1 MISRLS
7 SKEKLI
13 VQWYKK
19 LVKTIMTQFSFIQIL
34 SIKKMTLLG
43 FTLVALPLV
52 LALLYTANQVNQLSI
67 QSSKAI
73 FNVAKLIN
81 TNGELSDSLE
91 KMERYASQYLVLN
104 DHELIENYTN
114 EQEKTLN
121 ISNKLSFYQDRILL
135 QLSQRFSQAV
145 NKINPSISSTLTDE
159 DYPELLSLKDLQKQF
174 QQVIRINEKINI
186 QSNHLINIQAE
197 KIRYS
202 SEKISNTLLKSLFII
217 PVSLFIAATFIILI
231 TTPLKQLILKIQQLQ
246 QGNFYRPNT
255 EQETTINS
263 FIETKEINDALNN
276 MSNRLHALELQKS
289 SFIRHISH
297 ELKTPL
303 AAIREGT
310 ELIYDH
316 SVGPLN
322 DEQQEITKIIRS
334 STTRLQILIEDL
346 LDFNIVLDSTSLQD
360 REKVNFS
367 SLLDQVISERT
378 PDIKRKHLKVSVDVE
393 QISIESNTKQLRVI
407 IDNLLSNA
415 IKYSPENGVITIKAN
430 LYSQQLSFAII
441 DQGPGIGA
449 EQQNKIYE
457 PFYQGTPAKNYHIK
471 GSGLGLTIVKELL
484 ARLNGNISMQSQTQS
499 PSGTSMNVILNRVTN
514 GEPQ

>member
-1 MISRLS
+1 
-7 SKEKLI
+7 
-13 VQWYKK
+13 
-19 LVKTIMTQFSFIQIL
+19 
-34 SIKKMTLLG
+34 MTLLG

-67 QSSKAI
+67 QGSKAI
-73 FNVAKLIN
+73 FNVAELIN
-81 TNGELSDSLE
+81 TNRELSNSLK

-114 EQEKTLN
+114 ELEKTL
-121 ISNKLSFYQDRILL
+121 ILSNNLSLYEDKILL

-145 NKINPSISSTLTDE
+145 NKINPSISSTLTDG
-159 DYPELLSLKDLQKQF
+159 DDPERLSLEDLQKQF
-174 QQVIRINEKINI
+174 KQAIKIYEKINI
-186 QSNHLINIQAE
+186 QSSNIINLQAE
-197 KIRYS
+197 KIKYS
-202 SEKISNTLLKSLFII
+202 SEKISNILLKSLFII

-246 QGNFYRPNT
+246 QGNFHQQNK

-276 MSNRLHALELQKS
+276 MRNRLHALELQKS

-322 DEQQEITKIIRS
+322 DEQQEITKIIRG
-334 STTRLQILIEDL
+334 STTRLQVLIEEL

-360 REKVNFS
+360 RESVNFS
-367 SLLDQVISERT
+367 SLLEQVILERT
-378 PDIKRKHLKVSVDVE
+378 PDIKRKHLDVSRHLED
-393 QISIESNTKQLRVI
+393 ISIESNAKQLRVI

-430 LYSQQLSFAII
+430 LYRQQLSFAIT
-441 DQGPGIGA
+441 DQGQGISI
-449 EQQNKIYE
+449 EQQTKIFNA
-457 PFYQGTPAKNYHIK
+457 FYQGTPAKNYHIK

-484 ARLNGNISMQSQTQS
+484 MRLNGNISMRSQTQS
-499 PSGTSMNVILNRVTN
+499 PSGTSMKVIINRVGN
-514 GEPQ
+514 GEPK